1 MNKDKLN
8 FLKHNW
14 QKSLSPSIT
23 IFLTTL
29 TILTPILSLTT
40 SAKTT
45 FNNYDES
52 KIKYG
57 RDKANYS
64 NTKTGE
70 STSSSTSNASG
81 DQGTQEPIETSPT
94 LPPNKLTIQSTGCYY
109 ISRISNDGAGGK
121 LYLVGKNDDGSDKL
135 ISDNYNN
142 LTTKSDSILLGNF
155 LSGQDL
161 ILKITPFYSQSPKI
175 ILSTDSSRV
184 KQVNLGNN
192 SFSLSFEDWLD
203 YDFNDI
209 VLKVEKGVCE
219 GEVLETPQSPEPPS
233 NPEPLVTPTPQPT
246 VPPTQP
252 ETPITEQEKQ
262 KRLEEWKRPGAQT
275 PTRPTIPTPKPTLP
289 QVPNASPVI
298 PSVNEVSSMPIAS
311 SSPISKPSASGDQ
324 GVSATLAPTTS
335 AALPTQ
341 KTTAASSPT
350 TSLTTTATPLGPE
363 LTLSQAQLAPA
374 TITGT
379 PLYNEC
385 NYPELPYDNWCAQYY
400 NNNPYTGIM
409 SYSENY
415 YPARDYLGRT
425 DYINK
430 NWGTGNPGGVT
441 PNDYFS
447 AKFSKKQW
455 FESGHYKFYTGYD
468 DGMKLVIN
476 GNIILD
482 KWENPAADTDTRI
495 DLPTGWHI
503 MEVYYQEKTGG
514 AKLTLSW
521 ELACKTNNNFSDW
534 CVEFYPNKYQTGIP
548 VKPVTRLGDFWD
560 DNWGNN
566 NPTVNLTKGGINS
579 FSGTY
584 LNSPS
589 GISSLPTD
597 NFSGYFTKMH
607 YFPASTFTFIS
618 KADDGTE
625 IILDGTRIINQPG
638 CCSET
643 RTDRYLAGGWYLL
656 QVKFREDA
664 GQAAFALRWEYTDKT
679 PPAGYIT
686 NPPPGVNYMGV
697 VGNSFTVTANP
708 YDQGAIQ
715 SGIASVDFFAYYDNS
730 LKYLGT
736 SYNTGGIPLYS
747 ANLDL
752 TKLSKY
758 NTGSQDIELSI
769 TVKDKA
775 GNFTTV
781 AGGSRWITY
790 NYSNVIEQSF
800 TVNDG
805 YNNYTSANLRI
816 ENPNI
821 TGNAP
826 LLKASYATSGQ
837 NRNVWIV
844 SHGMNNSRDNMTD
857 LASAIIQNTKE
868 VNGTEDILLTLD
880 WRQGANSG
888 LANPTDTDKWIEPTA
903 IQIKKKLTDWGFTNK
918 DKLFLMGHS
927 MGTIMSAEISSQFG
941 NQAKLLIALDPP
953 RSTAPTGQF
962 TTNDV
967 TGRTFNS
974 FAGRAQRT
982 VAYVGRGYLSGSIC
996 GSYAFTTTAN
1006 EAYQVYLPEQNDTTA
1021 VCPAHGSVV
1030 KSIASMYRDRR
1041 IQNNLLGINNTTAG
1055 TYTRTRLID
1064 DVYPIDVNGMIYATQ
1079 DSNIQYLAYLQNNR
1093 INLVGKT
1100 PRVSELT
1107 EYWLKGFPYYIT
1119 NIPNFSANSE
1129 RIGLIT
1135 TGPNSTYY
1143 KYQILNIN
1151 NKPMIQ
1157 ISTKSTYADNY
1168 TPFTDFA
1175 EVGGGRANYLDMTEE
1190 LNKLNSTGTSS
1201 MFIRK

>member
-1 MNKDKLN
+1 MTNKEQKTLI
-8 FLKHNW
+8 HNW
-14 QKSLSPSIT
+14 KNPLSLPIT
-23 IFLTTL
+23 LILV
-29 TILTPILSLTT
+29 ILTLLNPILSL
-40 SAKTT
+40 SSNAKTS
-45 FNNYDES
+45 FNNYDPA
-52 KIKYG
+52 KIKYAKD
-57 RDKANYS
+57 RPK
-64 NTKTGE
+64 
-70 STSSSTSNASG
+70 
-81 DQGTQEPIETSPT
+81 TQEPGQSKLNSSNGEDQEDLDTQEEPPET
-94 LPPNKLTIQSTGCYY
+94 PPNKLTIQSTGCYY

-121 LYLVGKNDDGSDKL
+121 LYLVAGNPDGSDKL

-161 ILKITPFYSQSPKI
+161 ILKITPFYSQSPKT

-209 VLKVEKGVCE
+209 VLKVEKGICE
-219 GEVLETPQSPEPPS
+219 GEGEPEPPS
-233 NPEPLVTPTPQPT
+233 NPEPPVTPTP
-246 VPPTQP
+246 
-252 ETPITEQEKQ
+252 ITEEEKQ
-262 KRLEEWKRPGAQT
+262 KRLEEWKRPEPQNSV
-275 PTRPTIPTPKPTLP
+275 RPTIPTPTLP
-289 QVPNASPVI
+289 QVPTVTPVI
-298 PSVNEVSSMPIAS
+298 NTPTIQGESRFSPTMPIAS
-311 SSPISKPSASGDQ
+311 STPISKPNASGGQ

-335 AALPTQ
+335 ATLPTQ
-341 KTTAASSPT
+341 KTTATSSPT
-350 TSLTTTATPLGPE
+350 TSPTTTATPLGPE

-385 NYPELPYDNWCAQYY
+385 NYPALPYDNWCAQYY
-400 NNNPYTGIM
+400 NNNPYSGIM

-415 YPARDYLGRT
+415 YPSRDSLGRT

-430 NWGTGNPGGVT
+430 DWGYGNPGGIT
-441 PNDYFS
+441 PSDYFS

-455 FESGHYKFYTGYD
+455 FDSGHYKFYTGYD

-476 GNIILD
+476 GNLILD

-503 MEVYYQEKTGG
+503 MEVYYQEKTGS
-514 AKLTLSW
+514 AKLSLSW

-534 CVEFYPNKYQTGIP
+534 CVEFYPNKFQTGIP
-548 VKPVTRLGDFWD
+548 VKPVTRAGDFWD

-589 GISSLPTD
+589 GISSLPAD

-607 YFPASTFTFIS
+607 YFPASTYTFIS

-625 IILDGTRIINQPG
+625 IILDGTRIINQSG

-643 RTDRYLAGGWYLL
+643 RTDRYLTEGWYLL
-656 QVKFREDA
+656 QVKFREDG

-775 GNFTTV
+775 GNITTV

-790 NYSNVIEQSF
+790 SYSNIIEQNF

-821 TGNAP
+821 TGNSAN
-826 LLKASYATSGQ
+826 LKASYSTSGQ

-868 VNGTEDILLTLD
+868 VNGTEDIVLTLD
-880 WRQGANSG
+880 WSQGANSG

-953 RSTAPTGQF
+953 RSTAPIGQF

-967 TGRTFNS
+967 TGRIFNS
-974 FAGRAQRT
+974 FASRAQRT

-1030 KSIASMYRDRR
+1030 KSITSMYRDRR
-1041 IQNNLLGINNTTAG
+1041 IQNGLLAINNTAAG
-1055 TYTRTRLID
+1055 TFTRTRLID

-1107 EYWLKGFPYYIT
+1107 EYWLKGFPIYIT
-1119 NIPNFSANSE
+1119 NIPNFSADSE

-1135 TGPNSTYY
+1135 SGPNSINYR
-1143 KYQILNIN
+1143 YQIVSKN
-1151 NKPMIQ
+1151 NKPVIQ
-1157 ISTKSTYADNY
+1157 LSKKDTYDQNFSA
-1168 TPFTDFA
+1168 FTDFA
-1175 EVGGGRANYLDMTEE
+1175 EIDGGRADVSKLQSD
-1190 LNKLNSTGTSS
+1190 LVLLNSGLLQKT
-1201 MFIRK
+1201 FISK